1 MGRQL
6 EITRALHAIL
16 EKSFPEEY
24 AARRQET
31 LEEAAEDDA
40 SSLTVPLFVMQCIMP
55 GVQSLLLAFST
66 MRTPSCTL
74 APEAT
79 FALHL
84 GHYLT
89 DNGST
94 CLDPCHSPW

>member
-1 MGRQL
+1 VQVLHVGRQL

-24 AARRQET
+24 LARRQET

-55 GVQSLLLAFST
+55 GAQSLLLNETDGQTDASKHLPIIRAFHA
-66 MRTPSCTL
+66 C
-74 APEAT
+74 
-79 FALHL
+79 
-84 GHYLT
+84 
-89 DNGST
+89 
-94 CLDPCHSPW
+94 

>member
-66 MRTPSCTL
+66 MRTLHARWPQTLLLRCT
-74 APEAT
+74 
-79 FALHL
+79 
-84 GHYLT
+84 
-89 DNGST
+89 
-94 CLDPCHSPW
+94 